1 LNFNLLIQ
9 CYINHILSYKSNL
22 NSIYKLQKSIGKS
35 NYILVKRII
44 LICVFHL
51 NYLTIKI
58 INLYFNIIKKIH
70 IIQICLYL

>member
-1 LNFNLLIQ
+1 MNFNLLIQ